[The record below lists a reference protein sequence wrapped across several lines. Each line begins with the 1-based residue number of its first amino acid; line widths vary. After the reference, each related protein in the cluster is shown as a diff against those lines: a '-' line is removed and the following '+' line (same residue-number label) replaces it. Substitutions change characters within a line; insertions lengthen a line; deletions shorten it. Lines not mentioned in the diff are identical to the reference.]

1 MVSDN
6 TKTFKAASRLIKGIS
21 RDHEKQKQFS
31 DLNVKW
37 VFNLERAPWWGGFF
51 ERLIGSVKRCLK
63 KTLGKAYLTYDE
75 LVTVIMEIEAV
86 LNS

>member
-1 MVSDN
+1 M
-6 TKTFKAASRLIKGIS
+6 
-21 RDHEKQKQFS
+21 
-31 DLNVKW
+31 
-37 VFNLERAPWWGGFF
+37 ERAPWWGGFF
-51 ERLIGSVKRCLK
+51 ERLIGSVKLCLK